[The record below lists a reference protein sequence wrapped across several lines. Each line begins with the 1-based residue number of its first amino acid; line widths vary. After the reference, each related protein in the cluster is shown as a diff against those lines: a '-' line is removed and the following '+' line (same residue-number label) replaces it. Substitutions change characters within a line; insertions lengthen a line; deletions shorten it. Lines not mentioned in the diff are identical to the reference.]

1 MVLRRQ
7 MMREAAAEAGYH
19 VGLARRQPN
28 HAEKSRWHR
37 AGLKESFD
45 RGLERGRR
53 QRARLEQLTLEGVA

>member
-1 MVLRRQ
+1 
-7 MMREAAAEAGYH
+7 MMREAAAEAGYQ
-19 VGLARRQPN
+19 VGLARRHPN

-53 QRARLEQLTLEGVA
+53 QRAR